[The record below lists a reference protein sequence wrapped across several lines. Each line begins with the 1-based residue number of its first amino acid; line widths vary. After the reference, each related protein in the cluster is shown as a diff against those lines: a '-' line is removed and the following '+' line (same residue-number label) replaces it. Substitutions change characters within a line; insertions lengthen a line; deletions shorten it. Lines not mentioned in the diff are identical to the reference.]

1 MKKSKTEHELREYRQ
16 LKSDH
21 KTLIELQKETLAENR
36 DLLEKVARMTENLK
50 KIRYEDA
57 MESKANIT
65 TNRLNR

>member
-1 MKKSKTEHELREYRQ
+1 MKSKTEVEMREYRQ
-16 LKSDH
+16 LKADH
-21 KTLIELQKETLAENR
+21 KALLDLQKETLAENR